1 MEKTCAVSL
10 ENICKSFGGVQVLK
24 NVNFELQKGEVHAL
38 VGGNGA
44 GKSTLMKILNGA
56 YVKDSGTVQVEGK
69 VVEYHS
75 IQDAWKCGVRMIY
88 QELSLS
94 PTLTVYENIFLA
106 REMKKGFFLDKESM
120 KKRTSELLNELK
132 IEATPN
138 DIIADLPVGTCQL
151 IEIAKALATDAQ
163 VLILDEPTASLTE
176 RETQILFD
184 RVRQLKNNGI
194 SIVYISHRMKEI
206 FQIADRISILQD
218 GKMVATEN
226 TKDTTIE
233 KIISYITS
241 KGGNAMRYEHH
252 DNPFSS
258 EEMFRVSHLT
268 VENTV
273 HDISF
278 SVKKGEVLGL
288 AGLMGSG
295 RTEIVEGIFGLR
307 KVEKETEMYLEGKPV
322 VNRSAHEAAE
332 HGFAL
337 IPEDRRREG
346 LVLQHTLEQ
355 NACLT
360 NTKIL
365 CKGVFISNQ
374 KARKF
379 SAQCIHDFQIKATGP
394 YVKAENLSGGNQQ
407 KIVIAKWLET
417 KPRLLLMDEPTA
429 GVDIGAKDEIL
440 NIVRNYVAT
449 GNSCLFISSEMSE
462 MMAICDRIL
471 ILNEGHISGEID
483 RTSLLSDEE
492 EILEN
497 AIQQ

>member
-1 MEKTCAVSL
+1 
-10 ENICKSFGGVQVLK
+10 
-24 NVNFELQKGEVHAL
+24 
-38 VGGNGA
+38 
-44 GKSTLMKILNGA
+44 
-56 YVKDSGTVQVEGK
+56 
-69 VVEYHS
+69 
-75 IQDAWKCGVRMIY
+75 
-88 QELSLS
+88 
-94 PTLTVYENIFLA
+94 
-106 REMKKGFFLDKESM
+106 
-120 KKRTSELLNELK
+120 
-132 IEATPN
+132 
-138 DIIADLPVGTCQL
+138 
-151 IEIAKALATDAQ
+151 
-163 VLILDEPTASLTE
+163 
-176 RETQILFD
+176 
-184 RVRQLKNNGI
+184 
-194 SIVYISHRMKEI
+194 
-206 FQIADRISILQD
+206 
-218 GKMVATEN
+218 
-226 TKDTTIE
+226 
-233 KIISYITS
+233 
-241 KGGNAMRYEHH
+241 MRYKHH

-307 KVEKETEMYLEGKPV
+307 QVEKETEMYLEGKPV

-337 IPEDRRREG
+337 VPEDRRREG

-355 NACLT
+355 NVCLT

-365 CKGVFISNQ
+365 QKGVFTSNQ